1 MGIEKK
7 VTEWSTEEILTADG
21 FDEAIVGLARRPN
34 LIAAAYDVNKIL
46 QIMVDGGMAPDEARE
61 YFEFNVVDAWVGEN
75 TPVYIEDYKV
85 FKDVE
90 AKIEDDN
97 TREPA
102 QDPVEPEEGD
112 TGASA
117 DGEDVQ
123 DEPVHE

>member
-90 AKIEDDN
+90 AKIEESEN
-97 TREPA
+97 
-102 QDPVEPEEGD
+102 G
-112 TGASA
+112 GK
-117 DGEDVQ
+117 
-123 DEPVHE
+123 DE

>member
-75 TPVYIEDYKV
+75 TPVDIEDYKV

-90 AKIEDDN
+90 AKIEESEN
-97 TREPA
+97 
-102 QDPVEPEEGD
+102 G
-112 TGASA
+112 GK
-117 DGEDVQ
+117 
-123 DEPVHE
+123 DE